1 MKMESQVWYAEP
13 AVELNPPSRGSDAAA
28 AAAPP
33 AAVAKSPVQGKR
45 RQPVRAGVRRRGQPP
60 GQGKRRPP
68 ARARAEELLNN
79 HMPPAIPSDPPQ
91 ALPGGGFFGKPL
103 HSFARFRQQNAQT
116 PPSPRV
122 GEGDWGDEGQQ
133 RAGMQKIAVELP
145 PGAGWLILSLVGSD
159 CLAFH
164 HQVPCRAPSVCLKQ
178 DG

>member
-1 MKMESQVWYAEP
+1 MVKSTIDLMNLIWVIPAKGIHGSQPVRAD
-13 AVELNPPSRGSDAAA
+13 VRRRGQPPG
-28 AAAPP
+28 
-33 AAVAKSPVQGKR
+33 QGKR

-122 GEGDWGDEGQQ
+122 G
-133 RAGMQKIAVELP
+133 
-145 PGAGWLILSLVGSD
+145 
-159 CLAFH
+159 
-164 HQVPCRAPSVCLKQ
+164 
-178 DG
+178 